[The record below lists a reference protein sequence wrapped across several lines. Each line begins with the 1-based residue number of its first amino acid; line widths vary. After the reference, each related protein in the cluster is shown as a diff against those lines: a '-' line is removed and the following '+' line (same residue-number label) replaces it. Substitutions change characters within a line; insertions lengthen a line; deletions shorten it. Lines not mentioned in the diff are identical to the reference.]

1 MSNSRKYQ
9 IRNAGVGADLASGTN
24 NYKLNRTTGAYD
36 TYTDDASITTTD
48 IVIIGKKSNIS
59 DRLDAVEKNITVLA
73 AAAFLTDA
81 EDGIAGSYT
90 IANKLATA
98 RTIALTGDVTG
109 SVSFDG
115 SANATISTTIGA
127 NTVVLGTDTTGN
139 YVATVTAGSGITV
152 SGSGSETAAITVG
165 IDSTVALKA
174 DTHYIGTTSVA
185 LNRTSANLALTG
197 ISSVT
202 LPGSTSGTVQL
213 IPTAAVGT
221 GTVLTIPATTGTIV
235 TTGDSG
241 TVTNTMLAGS
251 IANSKLANSTISG
264 IQLGSNLAALTIG
277 TGLSGTSYNGS
288 TAVTIANTGVLSVNG
303 SSGTITGIANSAD
316 VHYIGTT
323 SVALNRASANL
334 ALTGISS
341 VTLPGSTS
349 GTVQL
354 VPVAAVGTGTV
365 LTIPATTGTIVTT
378 GDSGTVTN
386 TMLAGSIANAKL
398 TNSSVTVGTTAISL
412 GSSSTTLAGLTS
424 VTSTSFVGA
433 LTGNASTVTNG
444 VYTTDTGTVTNT
456 MLAGSIAN
464 AKLVNSSVTVGTTAI
479 SLGSSSTTLAGLTS
493 VTSTSFT
500 GALTGNASTATTL
513 QTPRAI
519 QGVNFDGSAAITV
532 VTAGTGISVSGTA
545 VTNTGV
551 TSIAGTANQ
560 ITASAS
566 TGGVTLSLP
575 SSVTLPG
582 DLTITGNLTING
594 STITA
599 NSANAAYTD
608 SLIELNYING
618 GVLTSDNGK
627 DIGFRFHYYKT
638 SDKNAALVFDN
649 TTQALEYFV
658 DGTETT
664 GTFSGTYGN
673 YKGATFIAAATTGTA
688 PFTVSSTTRVANLN
702 VATAGTADTLT
713 TARLINGVSFNGSAD
728 ITVHTAGTGISISGT
743 TVTNAGVTSLTTSS
757 GLSANTSA
765 TGAVSITNTGV
776 TSNVAGTGISVSGAT
791 GAVTITNTGVTSAAV
806 SGTGLSISG
815 ATGGVTIT
823 SNATSANTV
832 STIVARDASGN
843 FSAGTITATLSGN
856 ATTAT
861 TATTTT
867 GNAGTATTLQT
878 ARNIQGVSFNG
889 SADITV
895 VTAGTGIG
903 VSGTTV
909 TNNGVTSNVAGTGIS
924 VSGATGAVTITNSGV
939 TSLVAGTNIA
949 VSGSTGA
956 VTVSVSGTVAS
967 ATAVPSYDR
976 DRTLASTLPT
986 TFGQSVRFDFVNAS
1000 AIGTNGNYGGVMTF
1014 APYTGTS
1021 ASTGDASYQLA
1032 FGSTATNGSG
1042 TPRLRIR
1049 NGIDSTWNSFYEV
1062 LTAANYN
1069 SYSPTLTGTG
1079 ASGTWGISIT
1089 GNAATLGGY
1098 APNTTGGANLIVQR
1112 DSNGYIQNNYFYTS
1126 GGGSERN
1133 ASGMSYFAGFNSSDY
1148 YIRSYTPAAV
1158 ASAISGQTMNINGSS
1173 TSCSGNSSTA
1183 TTATNTS
1190 SGTVNGNYLGVHNTS
1205 GSTGYGLSLYNGA
1218 VAGQPTYGIF
1228 FGQTATWGTHGNVT
1242 ADWATYF
1249 TMDATANRGWIF
1261 RDVTNGNKAS
1271 ISNTGNAT
1279 FAGEVTAY
1287 SDARLKTNIAT
1298 IDKALDKVVKLR
1310 GVYFDKDGKRQIG
1323 VIAQEIREVFP
1334 EVVGEANDEM
1344 KTLHVN
1350 HGAMVGALIESTK
1363 DLNDKIEAQAKE
1375 IAELK
1380 ALVQQLLSTK

>member
-36 TYTDDASITTTD
+36 TYTDDASVTTTD

-98 RTIALTGDVTG
+98 RTIALSGDVTG
-109 SVSFDG
+109 SVTFDG
-115 SANATISTTIGA
+115 SSNATISTTIGA
-127 NTVVLGTDTTGN
+127 NTVALGTDTTGN

-152 SGSGSETAAITVG
+152 SGSGSETAAVTVG

-221 GTVLTIPATTGTIV
+221 DTVLTIPATTGTIV
-235 TTGDSG
+235 TTGDTG

-251 IANSKLANSTISG
+251 IANAKLANSTISG
-264 IQLGSNLAALTIG
+264 VQLGSNLNTLTIG
-277 TGLSGTSYNGS
+277 TGLSGTSYNG
-288 TAVTIANTGVLSVNG
+288 TAGVTIANTGVLSVNG
-303 SSGTITGIANSAD
+303 STGAVTGIANSTD

-354 VPVAAVGTGTV
+354 VPTAAVGTGTV

-378 GDSGTVTN
+378 GDSSTVTN

-398 TNSSVTVGTTAISL
+398 ANSSVTVGTTAISL

-424 VTSTSFVGA
+424 VTSTA
-433 LTGNASTVTNG
+433 
-444 VYTTDTGTVTNT
+444 
-456 MLAGSIAN
+456 
-464 AKLVNSSVTVGTTAI
+464 
-479 SLGSSSTTLAGLTS
+479 
-493 VTSTSFT
+493 FT

-513 QTPRAI
+513 QTARAI
-519 QGVNFDGSAAITV
+519 NGVSFNGSADVTV
-532 VTAGTGISVSGTA
+532 HTAGTGISISGTT

-551 TSIAGTANQ
+551 TSIAGTTNQ

-575 SSVTLPG
+575 SAVTLPG
-582 DLTITGNLTING
+582 DLTVTGNLTVNG
-594 STITA
+594 STTTISA
-599 NSANAAYTD
+599 SNISLSDSIIYLASGNSGNSA
-608 SLIELNYING
+608 
-618 GVLTSDNGK
+618 
-627 DIGFRFHYYKT
+627 DIGTVGHFNNGTYQHTGLVRRA
-638 SDKNAALVFDN
+638 SDSKWYLFSGVVPEPS
-649 TTQALEYFV
+649 TTIDFTTWTKDTLLANIE
-658 DGTETT
+658 GNTT
-664 GTFSGTYGN
+664 GTHTGAVTGN
-673 YKGATFIAAATTGTA
+673 ASTATT
-688 PFTVSSTTRVANLN
+688 LQ
-702 VATAGTADTLT
+702 

-728 ITVHTAGTGISISGT
+728 ITVHTAGTGIGISGT
-743 TVTNAGVTSLTTSS
+743 TV
-757 GLSANTSA
+757 
-765 TGAVSITNTGV
+765 
-776 TSNVAGTGISVSGAT
+776 
-791 GAVTITNTGVTSAAV
+791 TNTGVTSAAV
-806 SGTGLSISG
+806 SGTGLSINAS
-815 ATGGVTIT
+815 TGGVTIT
-823 SNATSANTV
+823 SNATSANTG
-832 STIVARDASGN
+832 STIVARDAGGN
-843 FSAGTITATLSGN
+843 FTAGTITAALSGN

-861 TATTTT
+861 T
-867 GNAGTATTLQT
+867 LQT
-878 ARNIQGVSFNG
+878 ARLINGVSFNG
-889 SADITV
+889 SADVTV
-895 VTAGTGIG
+895 HT
-903 VSGTTV
+903 
-909 TNNGVTSNVAGTGIS
+909 AGTGIS
-924 VSGATGAVTITNSGV
+924 VSGTTVTNTGIISASAGTGISVSGTNPLTITNTGV

-949 VSGSTGA
+949 ISGSTGA
-956 VTVSVSGTVAS
+956 VTVSVTGTVANATNATT
-967 ATAVPSYDR
+967 ATAVSNTVTGTNSAELVRGNMGDNDQARILVGATASNAGYLEIATADDGTEPIYVR
-976 DRTLASTLPT
+976 QYTGVFSTLSRTATILDGSGNTTFPGSVTASSFVGNVSGTASSISGYNNPT
-986 TFGQSVRFDFVNAS
+986 TAATANTIVYRDGSGH
-1000 AIGTNGNYGGVMTF
+1000 ITGNYGFYGYLNTSDDVN
-1014 APYTGTS
+1014 TGSITYIMAKFGDNYHRS
-1021 ASTGDASYQLA
+1021 ASAAKVAA
-1032 FGSTATNGSG
+1032 F
-1042 TPRLRIR
+1042 
-1049 NGIDSTWNSFYEV
+1049 
-1062 LTAANYN
+1062 
-1069 SYSPTLTGTG
+1069 
-1079 ASGTWGISIT
+1079 
-1089 GNAATLGGY
+1089 
-1098 APNTTGGANLIVQR
+1098 
-1112 DSNGYIQNNYFYTS
+1112 
-1126 GGGSERN
+1126 
-1133 ASGMSYFAGFNSSDY
+1133 
-1148 YIRSYTPAAV
+1148 
-1158 ASAISGQTMNINGSS
+1158 ISGQSMNISGSS

-1190 SGTVNGNYLGVHNTS
+1190 GGTVNGNYLGVHNTS

-1228 FGQTATWGTHGNVT
+1228 FGQTASFGTHGNVT

-1261 RDVTNGNKAS
+1261 RDVSNGNKAS

-1287 SDARLKTNIAT
+1287 SDARLKTNIVT

>member
-1 MSNSRKYQ
+1 MANSRKYQ
-9 IRNAGVGADLASGTN
+9 IRNAGVGADLASSTN
-24 NYKLNRTTGAYD
+24 NYKLNKTTGAYD
-36 TYTDDASITTTD
+36 TYTDDASVTTTD

-73 AAAFLTDA
+73 AAAFLTDN
-81 EDGIAGSYT
+81 EDSIAGTYT
-90 IANKLATA
+90 IANKLLTP

-115 SANATISTTIGA
+115 SSNATISTTIGA

-139 YVATVTAGSGITV
+139 YIATVTAGSGITV

-174 DTHYIGTTSVA
+174 DAHFIGTTSVA
-185 LNRTSANLALTG
+185 LNRASANLALTG

-241 TVTNTMLAGS
+241 TVTNAMLAGS
-251 IANSKLANSTISG
+251 IANSKLVNSTISG
-264 IQLGSNLAALTIG
+264 VQLGSNLNTLTIG
-277 TGLSGTSYNGS
+277 TGLSGTSYNG
-288 TAVTIANTGVLSVNG
+288 TAGVTIANTGVLSVNG
-303 SSGTITGIANSAD
+303 STGAVTGIANSTD

-354 VPVAAVGTGTV
+354 VPTAAVGTGTV

-378 GDSGTVTN
+378 GDSSTVTN

-398 TNSSVTVGTTAISL
+398 ANSSVTVGTTAISL

-424 VTSTSFVGA
+424 VTSTA
-433 LTGNASTVTNG
+433 
-444 VYTTDTGTVTNT
+444 
-456 MLAGSIAN
+456 
-464 AKLVNSSVTVGTTAI
+464 
-479 SLGSSSTTLAGLTS
+479 
-493 VTSTSFT
+493 FT

-551 TSIAGTANQ
+551 TSIAGTTNQ

-575 SSVTLPG
+575 SAVTLPG
-582 DLTITGNLTING
+582 DLTVTGNFTVNG
-594 STITA
+594 STTTISA
-599 NSANAAYTD
+599 SNISLSDSIIYLASGNSGNSA
-608 SLIELNYING
+608 
-618 GVLTSDNGK
+618 
-627 DIGFRFHYYKT
+627 DIGTVGHFNNGTYQHTGLVRRA
-638 SDKNAALVFDN
+638 SDSKWYLFSGVVPEPS
-649 TTQALEYFV
+649 TTIDFTTWTKDTLLANIE
-658 DGTETT
+658 GNTT
-664 GTFSGTYGN
+664 GTHTGAVTGN
-673 YKGATFIAAATTGTA
+673 ASTATT
-688 PFTVSSTTRVANLN
+688 LQ
-702 VATAGTADTLT
+702 

-728 ITVHTAGTGISISGT
+728 VTVHTAGTGISISGT
-743 TVTNAGVTSLTTSS
+743 TVTN
-757 GLSANTSA
+757 
-765 TGAVSITNTGV
+765 
-776 TSNVAGTGISVSGAT
+776 
-791 GAVTITNTGVTSAAV
+791 TGVTSAAV
-806 SGTGLSISG
+806 SGTGLSINAS
-815 ATGGVTIT
+815 TGGVTIT
-823 SNATSANTV
+823 SNATSANTG

-843 FSAGTITATLSGN
+843 FTAGTITAALSGN
-856 ATTAT
+856 AS
-861 TATTTT
+861 
-867 GNAGTATTLQT
+867 TATTLQT
-878 ARNIQGVSFNG
+878 ARLINGVSFNG
-889 SADITV
+889 SADVTV
-895 VTAGTGIG
+895 HT
-903 VSGTTV
+903 
-909 TNNGVTSNVAGTGIS
+909 AGTGIS
-924 VSGATGAVTITNSGV
+924 VSGTTVTNTGIISASAGTGISVSGTNPLTITNTGV
-939 TSLVAGTNIA
+939 TSLTGGTNIA
-949 VSGSTGA
+949 VSSSTGA
-956 VTVSVSGTVAS
+956 VTVSVTGTVAS
-967 ATAVPSYDR
+967 ATALPSYDR
-976 DRTLASTLPT
+976 DRSLASTLPT

-1000 AIGTNGNYGGVMTF
+1000 TIGTGGNYGGVMTF

-1069 SYSPTLTGTG
+1069 SYSPTLTGG
-1079 ASGTWGISIT
+1079 SASGTWGINVTGTAGSISGYNNPTTAATANTIVYRDSSGHIT
-1089 GNAATLGGY
+1089 GNYGFYGY
-1098 APNTTGGANLIVQR
+1098 LNTSDDVNTGSVT
-1112 DSNGYIQNNYFYTS
+1112 YIMAKFGDNYH
-1126 GGGSERN
+1126 
-1133 ASGMSYFAGFNSSDY
+1133 
-1148 YIRSYTPAAV
+1148 RS
-1158 ASAISGQTMNINGSS
+1158 ASAAKVAAFLSGQSMNISGSS

-1190 SGTVNGNYLGVHNTS
+1190 GGTVNGNYLGVQNTN

-1228 FGQTATWGTHGNVT
+1228 FGQTASYGTHGNVT

-1261 RDVTNGNKAS
+1261 RDVSNGNKAS

-1287 SDARLKTNIAT
+1287 SDARLKTNIVT